1 MTEHFLL
8 VGECHFSTTRNF
20 MQRSG
25 HVRYRAKIAH
35 LEDIIEKMQLDAHAS
50 RVAIAV
56 LSTSLN
62 GLMGKDAKLGD
73 MYLNSIAQADS
84 GEIDNKVS
92 DGYIAKLNEKV
103 AALLGTQQ

>member
-1 MTEHFLL
+1 MSVSATFQPQETLCKG
-8 VGECHFSTTRNF
+8 VDMSDIE
-20 MQRSG
+20 Q
-25 HVRYRAKIAH
+25 KIAH

-92 DGYIAKLNEKV
+92 DGYIAKLNE
-103 AALLGTQQ
+103 

>member
-1 MTEHFLL
+1 MSVSATFQPQETLCKG
-8 VGECHFSTTRNF
+8 VDMSDIE
-20 MQRSG
+20 Q
-25 HVRYRAKIAH
+25 KIAH

-84 GEIDNKVS
+84 SEIDNKVS
-92 DGYIAKLNEKV
+92 DDYIAKLNEKV
-103 AALLGTQQ
+103 ATLLGTQQ

>member
-1 MTEHFLL
+1 MSDIE
-8 VGECHFSTTRNF
+8 
-20 MQRSG
+20 Q
-25 HVRYRAKIAH
+25 KIAH

-73 MYLNSIAQADS
+73 IESPRI
-84 GEIDNKVS
+84 I
-92 DGYIAKLNEKV
+92 
-103 AALLGTQQ
+103 